1 VKHATS
7 TTSKETPMRQST
19 ITSNKP
25 LTRRTAIIP
34 GLFVALLAVAA
45 LAASAEPAGAVTQQ
59 KLEKAGWVCI
69 APLPVADEQHCFRP
83 RGFERFLGEKARAVT
98 ALVFDPSGQEF
109 LGTEINVR
117 GDIFHGQPCP
127 TDPPTYEYTYLGP
140 IFGLDYWACHR
151 FDSDHL

>member
-1 VKHATS
+1 
-7 TTSKETPMRQST
+7 MRQST
-19 ITSNKP
+19 IPIQKP
-25 LTRRTAIIP
+25 PMRLTPVIV
-34 GLFVALLAVAA
+34 GLFVGLVAAVA
-45 LAASAEPAGAVTQQ
+45 LAGSAAPAGAATTPQ
-59 KLEKAGWVCI
+59 LEKAGWTCI
-69 APLPVADEQHCFRP
+69 APLPVTDEQHCFGP
-83 RGFERFLGEKARAVT
+83 KGFERLITGKARAVK

-109 LGTEINVR
+109 LGVEINVR

>member
-1 VKHATS
+1 MH
-7 TTSKETPMRQST
+7 QST
-19 ITSNKP
+19 ITEEKP
-25 LTRRTAIIP
+25 RMGRSALIS
-34 GLFVALLAVAA
+34 GLFVGLLATAA
-45 LAASAEPAGAVTQQ
+45 LAASAAPAGAVTQQ

-69 APLPVADEQHCFRP
+69 APLPVTDEQHCARP
-83 RGFERFLGEKARAVT
+83 RGFERFMSEQAKTLT
-98 ALVFDPSGQEF
+98 FLVFDHDGEEF
-109 LGTEINVR
+109 LGTEFNVR